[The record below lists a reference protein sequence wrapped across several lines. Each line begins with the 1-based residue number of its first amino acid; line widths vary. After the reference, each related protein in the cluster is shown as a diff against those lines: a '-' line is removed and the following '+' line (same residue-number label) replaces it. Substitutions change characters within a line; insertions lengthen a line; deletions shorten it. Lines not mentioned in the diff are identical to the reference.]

1 MMRLHEKLQSILKE
15 LRLTKHNMPFI
26 YTKVKERQT
35 FQFVSADAHVC
46 RAINLNLLPGLGDP
60 TVRF

>member
-15 LRLTKHNMPFI
+15 LRLRKHNMPFI
-26 YTKVKERQT
+26 CTKVKERQT
-35 FQFVSADAHVC
+35 FQFASADAHVC

-60 TVRF
+60 TLRF